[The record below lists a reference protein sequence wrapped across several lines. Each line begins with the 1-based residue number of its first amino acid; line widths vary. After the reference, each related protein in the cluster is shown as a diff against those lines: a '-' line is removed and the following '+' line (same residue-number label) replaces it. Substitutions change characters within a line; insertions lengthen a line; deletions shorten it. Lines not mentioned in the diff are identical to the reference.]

1 MDLTNLQG
9 EVMTYQQAG
18 RVAVIKRI
26 AGWLVFIPALLS
38 TLISIINFAYQYS
51 QKSSGINA
59 VMLDFIHVMTDMI
72 RFNTTFLDVFWFNSP
87 VPDLQQGVTAA
98 NIMFFIIYMLIFV
111 GLSLQASGARMSRQV
126 RHIREGIED
135 QLILEQAKGSEG
147 RSREQLEEK
156 VVLPHHTIFLQFF
169 TLYILPLVI
178 GVVGYFVLKLLGLM
192 AQG

>member
-1 MDLTNLQG
+1 
-9 EVMTYQQAG
+9 MTYQQAG

-51 QKSSGINA
+51 QNSTGINA

-72 RFNTTFLDVFWFNSP
+72 RFNTTFLDIFWFNSP
-87 VPDLQQGVTAA
+87 VPDFDQGFSAA

-147 RSREQLEEK
+147 RSREQLEERI
-156 VVLPHHTIFLQFF
+156 VLPHHTIFLQFF

-178 GVVGYFVLKLLGLM
+178 GVVAYFVIKLLGLM